1 MAELRDQIS
10 SETNLLNDGFYENTL
25 YYDSV
30 PIFDWFWM
38 CELESFLNQ
47 NASIAKLD
55 CSQEN
60 RTFEPDFC
68 CCNSCGGVSFLQ

>member
-30 PIFDWFWM
+30 PIFDWFSM
-38 CELESFLNQ
+38 FELE
-47 NASIAKLD
+47 
-55 CSQEN
+55 
-60 RTFEPDFC
+60 
-68 CCNSCGGVSFLQ
+68 

>member
-30 PIFDWFWM
+30 PIFDWLWVF
-38 CELESFLNQ
+38 EFESFLNQ
-47 NASIAKLD
+47 NTSNAKPH

-60 RTFEPDFC
+60 STLEPDFC
-68 CCNSCGGVSFLQ
+68 RCNSSGGVSFFK